1 MSGTYDALPG
11 ELMRKALDDLE
22 RAVGRLVE
30 KARGKAPDGSV
41 SRGTE
46 APAGEA
52 VTSRAARQPE
62 RTNGEAAELIRRAI
76 KRLKSL

>member
-1 MSGTYDALPG
+1 ML
-11 ELMRKALDDLE
+11 KALDDLE

-30 KARGKAPDGSV
+30 KASGKAPDGLV

-46 APAGEA
+46 APVVEA
-52 VTSRAARQPE
+52 ITSRAARQPDQINE
-62 RTNGEAAELIRRAI
+62 EAAELIKRAI

>member
-1 MSGTYDALPG
+1 MLK
-11 ELMRKALDDLE
+11 ELDDLE

-30 KARGKAPDGSV
+30 RASGKAPDGLV

-46 APAGEA
+46 ARVGSAI
-52 VTSRAARQPE
+52 TSKVVRLPDQINE
-62 RTNGEAAELIRRAI
+62 EAAELIKRAI

>member
-1 MSGTYDALPG
+1 ML
-11 ELMRKALDDLE
+11 KALDDLE

-30 KARGKAPDGSV
+30 RAGGKAPDGLV

-46 APAGEA
+46 ARVGSAI
-52 VTSRAARQPE
+52 TSKVARLPDQINE
-62 RTNGEAAELIRRAI
+62 EAAELIKRAI

>member
-1 MSGTYDALPG
+1 ML
-11 ELMRKALDDLE
+11 KVLDDLE

-30 KARGKAPDGSV
+30 KTRVRAPDGSG

-46 APAGEA
+46 TPAGA
-52 VTSRAARQPE
+52 AITGLAARKPDQTKE
-62 RTNGEAAELIRRAI
+62 EAAELIRRAI